1 VTLESKELDYLERA
15 LRYLLDRLP
24 ADSVVRVL

>member
-1 VTLESKELDYLERA
+1 VTLESKESDYLERA

-24 ADSVVRVL
+24 LDAVVRVL